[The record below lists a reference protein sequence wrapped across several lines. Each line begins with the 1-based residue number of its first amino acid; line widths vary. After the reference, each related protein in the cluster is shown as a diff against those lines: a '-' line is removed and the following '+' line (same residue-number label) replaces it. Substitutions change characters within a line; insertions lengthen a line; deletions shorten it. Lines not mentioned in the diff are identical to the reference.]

1 VSRRGFPSD
10 VDLVVV
16 GAGFAGA
23 SVAAALAKSG
33 IRRGLIL
40 EQERQAG
47 THASGRNA
55 AMARQ
60 LEPDPSLCKLAIDG
74 VRRLRD
80 RRVAGC
86 SVFHER
92 GALYLIHERVDRV
105 SEWLTEL
112 CRQFVPFEL
121 LRAHEA
127 RQRFPLLN
135 GLDFGYA
142 CFCPTDGVV
151 DIHALLAS
159 LLTEARA
166 GGFDV
171 VTDCRVEQLLLEGSV
186 VCGLQTRHGGVQTQ
200 IVIDAMGAWA
210 GDLGRLSAPLPL
222 TPFRRHLFFG
232 TRPGSLPCD
241 APLVWDLDVGY
252 YLRPD
257 GGGALLCPCDET
269 RHAPG
274 IPAVDFMA
282 AELLAEKLL
291 KHAPGL
297 ADVAIQRSWACLRTF
312 APDRRPVIGW
322 DPDISGLFHVSG
334 LGGFGVTTS
343 LAIGEI
349 ASNLIRNAP
358 VDWIDVRSFSPRREV
373 LKAKPSPT
381 VDF

>member
-1 VSRRGFPSD
+1 VSRLGFPSD
-10 VDLVVV
+10 VDVVVV

-23 SVAAALAKSG
+23 SVAAALAQSG
-33 IRRGLIL
+33 IGRGLL
-40 EQERQAG
+40 LDREPQAG

-60 LEPDPSLCKLAIDG
+60 LEPDPSLCKLAIEG
-74 VRRLRD
+74 VRRLRE
-80 RRVAGC
+80 RKVAGHA
-86 SVFHER
+86 VLHER

-105 SEWLTEL
+105 REWLTEL

-121 LRAHEA
+121 LQGPEA
-127 RQRFPLLN
+127 RQRFPFLS

-171 VTDCRVEQLLLEGSV
+171 VTNCRVDQLLLEGPMV
-186 VCGLQTRHGGVQTQ
+186 RGLQTRHGKVRTQ
-200 IVIDAMGAWA
+200 IVVDAMGAWA
-210 GDLGRLSAPLPL
+210 GHLGRLAPLPL

-232 TRPGSLPCD
+232 TKPDSLPHD
-241 APLVWDLDVGY
+241 APLIWDLDVGY

-257 GGGALLCPCDET
+257 GGGVLLCPCDET

-274 IPAVDFMA
+274 IPSVDFMA

-297 ADVAIQRSWACLRTF
+297 ADVAIKRDWACLRTF

-358 VDWIDVRSFSPRREV
+358 VDWIDVRSFSVRREV
-373 LKAKPSPT
+373 LKRNP
-381 VDF
+381 VF